1 MAIGSFDRSGAV
13 GQVVLTVLFSGER
26 AGGEGVVRPE
36 GDGRE
41 GGEARAGHCGT
52 LCIALNQL
60 QSESTQTTSNGLL
73 VLGGCRASRTTA
85 VADGQMGQF
94 ASALRAEKQHRL

>member
-1 MAIGSFDRSGAV
+1 MKNSSQSRQIAHTVGERMAIGSFDRSGAV

-41 GGEARAGHCGT
+41 GGEARAGHCGNHG
-52 LCIALNQL
+52 IALNQL
-60 QSESTQTTSNGLL
+60 QSEPTQIT
-73 VLGGCRASRTTA
+73 
-85 VADGQMGQF
+85 
-94 ASALRAEKQHRL
+94 